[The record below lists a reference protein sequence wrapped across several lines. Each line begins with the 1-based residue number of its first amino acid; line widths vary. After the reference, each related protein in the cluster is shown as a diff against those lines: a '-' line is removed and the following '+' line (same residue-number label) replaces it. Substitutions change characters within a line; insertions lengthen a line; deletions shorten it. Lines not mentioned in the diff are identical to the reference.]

1 MSDNDEDALFQ
12 VMMRDVKPLKKR
24 KTIDPIHPKSKKT
37 CKPSPVTE
45 PILAPTQDNLD
56 KERHSLTKKQRLY
69 KPFQAGVTIHYSED
83 LDEPI
88 TSESV
93 LQYQMNQLSPEH
105 QQRLKKGQFKIDSRI
120 DLHGIERFEAQDR
133 LHRYLEH
140 AKSHGLR
147 NLLIIHGKGSKH
159 GETPILKSHLYLWLR
174 HYPAILAM
182 HSAHA
187 KHGGTGALYV
197 LLKKTQK
204 QKNHEK

>member
-1 MSDNDEDALFQ
+1 MSDKEDEALFRSL
-12 VMMRDVKPLKKR
+12 MLDVKPLKKR
-24 KTIDPIHPKSKKT
+24 KTISTSIKKKPESPKIKIIE
-37 CKPSPVTE
+37 PFSPAV
-45 PILAPTQDNLD
+45 QDNLD
-56 KERHSLTKKQRLY
+56 KERHSLAKKQRVY
-69 KPFQAGVTIHYSED
+69 KPFQPGVTIHYSED
-83 LDEPI
+83 LQEPI
-88 TSESV
+88 TSESI
-93 LQYQMNQLSPEH
+93 LQYQMENLSPEH
-105 QQRLKKGQFKIDSRI
+105 QQKIKKGQLKIDSRI

-159 GETPILKSHLYLWLR
+159 GETPILKTHLYLWLR

-182 HSAHA
+182 HSAHS

-197 LLKKTQK
+197 LLKKK

>member
-1 MSDNDEDALFQ
+1 MSDTEDDALFRSL
-12 VMMRDVKPLKKR
+12 MRDVKPLKKR
-24 KTIDPIHPKSKKT
+24 KTITPTIKKSAITPKNIII
-37 CKPSPVTE
+37 E
-45 PILAPTQDNLD
+45 PLTPATQDNLD
-56 KERHSLTKKQRLY
+56 QERHSLTRKQRPY
-69 KPFQAGVTIHYSED
+69 KPFQPGVSIHYSED
-83 LDEPI
+83 LHEPI

-93 LQYQMNQLSPEH
+93 LQYQMDHLAPEH
-105 QQRLKKGQFKIDSRI
+105 QQKLKKGQIKIDSRI
-120 DLHGIERFEAQDR
+120 DLHGVERFEAQDR

-159 GETPILKSHLYLWLR
+159 GEAPILKTHLYLWLR

-197 LLKKTQK
+197 LLKKAQK
-204 QKNHEK
+204 QKNHAK